1 MIPASVLLLGWNEY
15 RTVHRTKGLLE
26 GKSVVVPLESPESIE
41 PQNAGKL
48 IHVAGLATTEE
59 TLSDKQFAVAGQ
71 FLRIR
76 RNVEMYQWVER
87 EEKKTRKKLGG
98 GEETV
103 KTYTYDKKW
112 KSGRESSESFK
123 EPNDH
128 VNPQPKFSHEEH
140 VANRATFGAFQL
152 RSEQVNDIN
161 NWREW
166 SLDQDNLLE
175 KFDPATRD
183 QFKVQ
188 GAYLYYRPSGT
199 AANVDTNSP
208 QVGDLRIRFDVVE
221 PTQISQLGK
230 QEEST
235 ITAFQTSN
243 GEKIELLKVGK
254 LSATE
259 MFASLERE
267 NTFFAMLLRAAG
279 WILSIV
285 GFSLIAGPLK
295 TLGDIVPFVG
305 NLVGTATFFIALILG
320 TCSSLVTISVAWI
333 AVRPLYS
340 VGVLVL
346 VGVSLL
352 FLFKKNKKNQPATE
366 QLPMAQFVD

>member
-1 MIPASVLLLGWNEY
+1 
-15 RTVHRTKGLLE
+15 
-26 GKSVVVPLESPESIE
+26 
-41 PQNAGKL
+41 
-48 IHVAGLATTEE
+48 
-59 TLSDKQFAVAGQ
+59 
-71 FLRIR
+71 
-76 RNVEMYQWVER
+76 
-87 EEKKTRKKLGG
+87 
-98 GEETV
+98 
-103 KTYTYDKKW
+103 
-112 KSGRESSESFK
+112 
-123 EPNDH
+123 
-128 VNPQPKFSHEEH
+128 
-140 VANRATFGAFQL
+140 
-152 RSEQVNDIN
+152 
-161 NWREW
+161 
-166 SLDQDNLLE
+166 
-175 KFDPATRD
+175 
-183 QFKVQ
+183 
-188 GAYLYYRPSGT
+188 
-199 AANVDTNSP
+199 VDTNSP

-320 TCSSLVTISVAWI
+320 TCSSLLTISVAWI